1 MLELFS
7 LLVGRI
13 RCNSFLLWSEDCIL
27 GFGYLSIY
35 CYLQVKPESKFW
47 NSIKQ
52 NMSDI
57 HWTRIESWALPGVP
71 DCYGCKD
78 GVMFWLELKTST
90 KVNKAKL
97 SPFQKSWHFSH
108 ARQGG
113 RSFIMHQILGERLIC
128 IFSSSIVPSIG
139 ALSPKHASKCW
150 ALPASPAA
158 WSAIQDYILHSPLQK
173 PAIPE
178 A

>member
-1 MLELFS
+1 M
-7 LLVGRI
+7 
-13 RCNSFLLWSEDCIL
+13 
-27 GFGYLSIY
+27 
-35 CYLQVKPESKFW
+35 KPESKLW
-47 NSIKQ
+47 QSIKK
-52 NMSDI
+52 NMPDVF
-57 HWTRIESWALPGVP
+57 WTRIESWALPGVP

-78 GVMFWLELKTST
+78 GAMFWLELKTST

-113 RSFIMHQILGERLIC
+113 RSFILHQTLEESLMC
-128 IFSSSIVPSIG
+128 IFSSSSIVSIG
-139 ALSPKHASKCW
+139 ALSPKHADKTW

-158 WSAIQDYILHSPLQK
+158 WTEMQDYILHSPLQK
-173 PAIPE
+173 PAVPE